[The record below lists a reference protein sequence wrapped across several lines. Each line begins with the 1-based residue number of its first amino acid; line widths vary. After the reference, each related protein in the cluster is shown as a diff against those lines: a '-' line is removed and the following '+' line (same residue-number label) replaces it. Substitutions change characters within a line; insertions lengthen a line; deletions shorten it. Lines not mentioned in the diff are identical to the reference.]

1 MSVLA
6 VLAEVLFVGHSLVGA
21 ELPAMVETALKLRG
35 QPEAQVQAQVI
46 NGAPLRWGWDH
57 SDEGEGVDA
66 RARLAAGPVDALVL
80 TEGIPL
86 AAQVEWNDSADY
98 VAQWAGAAWAGNP
111 QAQVFIYET
120 WHSLKSGT
128 GVVVDHDPGA
138 GVDWAVRIAADLP
151 LWESLAA
158 KADAARPEGAP
169 AVRLIPAGQA
179 MAQAAAAAAAGDLP
193 GVETVQELFADN
205 IHPNGKGLYLLAM
218 VQVAALTGESPEGLQ
233 ARLTRGWQNRDAVVS
248 TELAQ
253 ALQRIAWQAVQAQ
266 QQREAAR
273 PAAPLDVA
281 EAVPAAPAPVAE
293 GKAAAVD
300 VAPAKPPEGPGK
312 LRRHDPVTNPSLAL
326 GLSGV
331 VDWTVA
337 QPFVDV
343 MKTAR
348 PWVGH
353 LDGQWGGMEHDALA
367 AGGWLDA
374 NGWLKAVPPGVSGV
388 STLVLTD
395 LPADAGGVAGRYV
408 LRWQGEGEIRLEGR
422 ARNVAP
428 GAGGMT
434 FDYEPGEGFV
444 LVTIAATQPENPIR
458 NITIVREDRLAAH
471 AAGQIFNPD
480 WLGRIR
486 GVKMVRFMDWMMTN
500 GAKLSRIEDSP
511 KFDDYTWARNGVP
524 MEVMVALAN
533 ELRADAWFTVPH
545 LADDALVRFQAE
557 TVADLLEPGLK
568 AWVEYS
574 NEMWNWQFAQTQW
587 ADEQGKALWGKEDGS
602 VWVQFYARRATEVAG
617 IWTDV
622 FGDQAESRLVRV
634 ISSQTGWLG
643 LEEAVLEAPRVVAE
657 GRPAPKTAFDAYAVT
672 GYFAGLLG
680 DEAKLPLVKGW
691 LAESA
696 AANPAAP
703 YALAA
708 ERAAEELLDGRHSG
722 IPDDSLED
730 LLGRVLPYQAEVA
743 RKAGLDLV
751 MYEGGS
757 HVVGYGPVVEDA
769 EMTAFFAYLN
779 ASAPMGALYE
789 RLLQGW
795 AALSDAPFNSFG
807 DVAMPT
813 KWGSWGA
820 LRHLDDD
827 TPRWA
832 VLRKGCA
839 AC

>member
-6 VLAEVLFVGHSLVGA
+6 VLAEVLFIGHSLVGPD
-21 ELPAMVETALKLRG
+21 LPAMVETALKLRG
-35 QPEAQVQAQVI
+35 REEAEVQAQLI
-46 NGAPLRWGWDH
+46 AGAPLRWHWEH
-57 SDEGEGVDA
+57 SAEGAPVDG
-66 RARLAAGPVDALVL
+66 RARLAAGGVDALVL

-86 AAQVEWNDSADY
+86 AAQVQWNDSAGF
-98 VAQWAGAAWAGNP
+98 VEKWAAAAWEQNP
-111 QAQVFIYET
+111 QTQVFVYET

-128 GVVVDHDPGA
+128 GAAVEHDPGA

-151 LWESLAA
+151 QWESLAA
-158 KADAARPEGAP
+158 RADAARPEGAP
-169 AVRLIPAGQA
+169 PVRLIPAGQA

-193 GVETVQELFADN
+193 GVADVQALFADD

-218 VQVAALTGESPEGLQ
+218 VQVAALTGESPEGLP
-233 ARLTRGWQNRDAVVS
+233 ARLTRAWKDRGSVISD
-248 TELAQ
+248 ELAL
-253 ALQRIAWQAVQAQ
+253 AMQRIAWAAVQAQ
-266 QQREAAR
+266 QRREADR
-273 PAAPLDVA
+273 PAVPPPAVVAAP
-281 EAVPAAPAPVAE
+281 EAPPAALPQPPA
-293 GKAAAVD
+293 
-300 VAPAKPPEGPGK
+300 GPGR
-312 LRRHDPVTNPSLAL
+312 LRPHDPVTNPSLAL
-326 GLSGV
+326 GLSGI
-331 VDWTVA
+331 VDWSVA
-337 QPFVDV
+337 QPFIDV

-353 LDGQWGGMEHDALA
+353 VGDKWGGMDHDALV
-367 AGGWLDA
+367 AGGWLDSR
-374 NGWLKAVPPGVSGV
+374 GWPRALPPELTGL

-408 LRWQGEGEIRLEGR
+408 MRWQGGGEIRLQGR

-428 GAGGMT
+428 AEGGGLM
-434 FDYEPGEGFV
+434 FDYEPGEGSV
-444 LVTIAATQPENPIR
+444 LLTIDSLQPEDPIR
-458 NITIVREDRLAAH
+458 NISIIRADRLQAH

-480 WLGRIR
+480 WLDRIR

-500 GAKLSRIEDSP
+500 GSALARIEDSP

-524 MEVMVALAN
+524 LEVMVELAN

-557 TVADLLEPGLK
+557 TVADLLAPGRR

-574 NEMWNWQFAQTQW
+574 NEMWNWQFPQTHW
-587 ADEQGKALWGKEDGS
+587 AGEQAKALWGEGDPS
-602 VWVQFYARRATEVAG
+602 AWVQFYARRATEVAA
-617 IWTDV
+617 IWTAA
-622 FGDQAESRLVRV
+622 FGDQADERLVRV
-634 ISSQTGWLG
+634 ITTQGGWLG
-643 LEEAVLEAPRVVAE
+643 LEEAILDAPLVVAE

-680 DEAKLPLVKGW
+680 DEAKLPLIRGW

-708 ERAAEELLDGRHSG
+708 ERAAEELRDGRHSG
-722 IPDDSLED
+722 IPDDTLED
-730 LLGRVLPYQAEVA
+730 LLTRVLPYQAGVA
-743 RKAGLDLV
+743 KKAGLQLV

-757 HVVGYGPVVEDA
+757 HVVGYGPLIEDA
-769 EMTAFFAYLN
+769 AITAFFTYLN
-779 ASAPMGALYE
+779 ASAPMGALYD
-789 RLLQGW
+789 RLLEGW
-795 AALSDAPFNSFG
+795 AGLTDAPFNSFG
-807 DVAMPT
+807 DIATPS